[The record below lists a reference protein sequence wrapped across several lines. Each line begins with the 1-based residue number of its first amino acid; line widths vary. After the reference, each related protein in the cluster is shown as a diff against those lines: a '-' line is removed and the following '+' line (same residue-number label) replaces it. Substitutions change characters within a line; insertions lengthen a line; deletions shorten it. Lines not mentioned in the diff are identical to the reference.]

1 MAHWGQEARR
11 AAFTLVEVLMAV
23 GVIGITFF
31 ALYAGITYGFTVL
44 MIARENL
51 RATQILMEK
60 METIRLYNWDQINS
74 NGFIPTTFV
83 AAFNATNMGTN
94 FGTSA
99 GVIYSGTVTI
109 TNAPVT
115 EGYGVDMRLVTATVQ
130 WESNR
135 QSRTRTMST
144 LVSRYGLQNYIY

>member
-1 MAHWGQEARR
+1 MAYWGQHARR
-11 AAFTLVEVLMAV
+11 AAFTLVEVLMSV
-23 GVIGITFF
+23 GVIGVTFF

-44 MIARENL
+44 VIARENL

-74 NGFIPTTFV
+74 NGFIPTEFV
-83 AAFNATNMGTN
+83 VPFSATNMGTN
-94 FGTSA
+94 FGTSS
-99 GVIYSGTVTI
+99 GVLYYGTMTI
-109 TNAPVT
+109 TDAPVT
-115 EGYGVDMRLVTATVQ
+115 EVYGVDMRFVTVTVH

-135 QSRTRTMST
+135 QPRTRTMST